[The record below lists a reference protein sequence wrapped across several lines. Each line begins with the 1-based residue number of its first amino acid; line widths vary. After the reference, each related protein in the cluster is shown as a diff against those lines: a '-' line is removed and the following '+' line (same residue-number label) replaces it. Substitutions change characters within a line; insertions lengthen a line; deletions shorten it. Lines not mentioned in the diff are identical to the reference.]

1 MKVYKSKYK
10 NHWISPYMIVEKIVF
25 WKNWEDSSY
34 EEPWVKKANQILEP
48 VCLGIQWIWDKVD
61 RQIDYVKIDYWDT
74 WSMDSTLS
82 NIILPMLKQLQAT
95 KHGAPFVDDEDVPED
110 LRSTV
115 VPKVEEW
122 DTDSNHFLRW
132 DWVLSEMIFAF
143 EHLVD
148 DSWED
153 QFWTGDY
160 DAAKE
165 VGDSGWQ
172 GTRKWDREGQK
183 AVELRINNGLTLFGK
198 YYRNLWD

>member
-10 NHWISPYMIVEKIVF
+10 NHWISPYTIVEKIVF

-48 VCLGIQWIWDKVD
+48 VCLGIRWIWDKVD

-132 DWVLSEMIFAF
+132 DWVLNEMIFAF

-160 DAAKE
+160 DTAKE

-172 GTRKWDREGQK
+172 GTRKWDKEGQK
-183 AVELRINNGLTLFGK
+183 AVELRINNGLKLFGK

>member
-1 MKVYKSKYK
+1 MKVYKNKYK
-10 NHWISPYMIVEKIVF
+10 NHWISPYTIVEKIVF

-132 DWVLSEMIFAF
+132 DWVLNEMIFAF

-160 DAAKE
+160 DVAKE

-172 GTRKWDREGQK
+172 GTRKWDKEGQK
-183 AVELRINNGLTLFGK
+183 AVELRINNGLKLFGK